1 MTTRSRVAALA
12 ATLPLLLGVAAC
24 SDTAPETK
32 SAVGAPKPKV
42 KAAPPMR
49 LTTATF
55 MPTMNTANKKVRS
68 MEAIAR
74 VSAGGQVFTV
84 KVAETI
90 KPFGMKMDMSTPR
103 GVMTMI
109 MVKNGVYGSGAGI
122 PTGKYRK
129 INVGRDSDAQLKALA
144 DMMESADPTKAY
156 EAWNKAGIKVKF
168 VKRETLG
175 FRKVD
180 RYQVIVPIAAVLGS
194 EAKNVPKGV
203 KLPKTV
209 GYAVWMGTDHLP
221 YKLSFKLLELD
232 MQMTI
237 TGYNTVGAITAPPA
251 NKLVK

>member
-1 MTTRSRVAALA
+1 VAALA

-24 SDTAPETK
+24 TDTPAAKAPV
-32 SAVGAPKPKV
+32 AAAKPKV

-55 MPTMNTANKKVRS
+55 MPTMNEANKKVRS

-84 KVAETI
+84 KVAETL

-109 MVKNGVYGSGAGI
+109 MVKNGVYGAGAGI

-129 INVGRDSDAQLKALA
+129 IDVGRDSDAQLKALA
-144 DMMESADPTKAY
+144 NTMESADPSKTY
-156 EAWNKAGIKVKF
+156 QAWNKAGIKVKF

-180 RYQVIVPIAAVLGS
+180 RYQVIVPIAAVLGP
-194 EAKNVPKGV
+194 EAKDVPKGV